1 MGMLTLKKALSG
13 EDRERF
19 RDRYGVSRVRNQHC
33 PLLVDLLPRLH
44 ARFDGAT
51 ALRTLRRSHAAA
63 ALRSLLGESYEV
75 RHREGMMERKR
86 KADETNY
93 KARRTR
99 SLLEP
104 RLNTALVR

>member
-1 MGMLTLKKALSG
+1 
-13 EDRERF
+13 
-19 RDRYGVSRVRNQHC
+19 
-33 PLLVDLLPRLH
+33 
-44 ARFDGAT
+44 
-51 ALRTLRRSHAAA
+51 
-63 ALRSLLGESYEV
+63 
-75 RHREGMMERKR
+75 MMERKR